1 VLSLSNRTLFEDVI
15 SGPPHLIPNCES
27 TPLQKKKK
35 SINQKKDDNSSRNC
49 DMILP
54 H

>member
-27 TPLQKKKK
+27 TPLQKKK
-35 SINQKKDDNSSRNC
+35 SNNQKKDDNSSRNC
-49 DMILP
+49 DMILA